1 MLSANAAGSLHVCSL
16 AEDVLMMDLYD
27 CVEMTNLS
35 PSCCRQV
42 EDLQAELQ
50 QERQHVHGLAKAVQH
65 ANSQHL
71 TTAASLAQAEGRI
84 AAFLHRYNSLS
95 T

>member
-1 MLSANAAGSLHVCSL
+1 
-16 AEDVLMMDLYD
+16 MMYLYV
-27 CVEMTNLS
+27 CVEVTSFS

-50 QERQHVHGLAKAVQH
+50 QEKQHVRGLAEAVRQ

-71 TTAASLAQAEGRI
+71 TAAASLAQAEGRI